1 MKIILIILCFSVG
14 LFCSCEYNQIVSV
27 SVRDAI
33 TNQPLDSVF
42 VEFKAG
48 KNDDFTK
55 SSTRGYTDS
64 TGYYVGE
71 FMIGCSFGCYDYFFE
86 CSKPGYETFVSD
98 LNVDNA
104 DVLLV
109 KE

>member
-1 MKIILIILCFSVG
+1 MKIVLIILCFSVG
-14 LFCSCEYNQIVSV
+14 LLYSCESNQNVSLT
-27 SVRDAI
+27 VRDAI
-33 TNQPLDSVF
+33 TNQPLDSVL

-55 SSTRGYTDS
+55 SGISGFTDS
-64 TGYYVGE
+64 TGTYVGS

>member
-1 MKIILIILCFSVG
+1 MKIVLIVLSFFVCIL
-14 LFCSCEYNQIVSV
+14 CSCESNQNVSV
-27 SVRDAI
+27 TVRDAI

-42 VEFKAG
+42 IEFKAG

-55 SSTRGYTDS
+55 SGISGFTDS
-64 TGYYVGE
+64 TGTFIGS

-98 LNVDNA
+98 LNVDKA
-104 DVLLV
+104 EVLLGT
-109 KE
+109 E